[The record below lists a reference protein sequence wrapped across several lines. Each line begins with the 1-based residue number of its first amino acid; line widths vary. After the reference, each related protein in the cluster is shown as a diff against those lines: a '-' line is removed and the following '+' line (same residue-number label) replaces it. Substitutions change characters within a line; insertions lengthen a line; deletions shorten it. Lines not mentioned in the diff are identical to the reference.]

1 MSSDS
6 TSWRLGSSRQERTPI
21 TKKDMNKCIC
31 VCFTRFSATWGGG
44 SFIGGSLSWGRY
56 TSLPHHLTQ
65 IVGITGTESVKS
77 RWGGACWWLLIMVE
91 NIHKERIITQK
102 KRNQKV
108 KFITNIARKQSEHQP
123 SAKYLSSALAH
134 RTPVLSPG
142 PWIRSRSQ
150 SHGGKLKWGT
160 ATLLGFSNPT
170 RSTKNRHSLRELF
183 YKRSSC
189 KVHIR
194 FPVCTYSDL
203 QLGRIIAEVGW
214 KKATYN
220 TPKNKNRPKKR
231 YLKSADWKYLYIFG

>member
-31 VCFTRFSATWGGG
+31 VCFTRFSATWSGG

-102 KRNQKV
+102 KQHNQKV

-142 PWIRSRSQ
+142 LWIRSRSQ

-160 ATLLGFSNPT
+160 ATLPGFSNPT
-170 RSTKNRHSLRELF
+170 RSTKNRHSWGNSF
-183 YKRSSC
+183 TND
-189 KVHIR
+189 H
-194 FPVCTYSDL
+194 PVKSISDF
-203 QLGRIIAEVGW
+203 QCAH
-214 KKATYN
+214 
-220 TPKNKNRPKKR
+220 TPICN
-231 YLKSADWKYLYIFG
+231 LEG